1 MKLAILCSGQ
11 AGQHAAMLDTFLAAP
26 DCATLRET
34 ASAVLGQDVAAWWR
48 GLDEAALFTN
58 ANAQFAIALY
68 QIATWQRLAPCLP
81 QAPVVVAG
89 YSLGEVI
96 AWHVAGAIDAADTLR
111 LVRERARFMNAC
123 VPAAAAGAGCMALWR
138 GRLTPAMR
146 TARDAAFSRHGI
158 ETAIHRPGGDRV
170 LGAPQAA
177 MDAFM
182 ADPAVADADL
192 KRLPVE
198 VPSHTRWLADAVAPF
213 RDTLSALAP
222 HDPAMPVLAGIDGTP
237 QRTARQGLDSLP
249 RQLAEPLHWDWCM
262 ETLAALVVDIAI
274 ELGPGND
281 LAKQLEIEISGA
293 NARAVDEFATPRD
306 VSDWLERH
314 R

>member
-1 MKLAILCSGQ
+1 MRLAILCSGQ
-11 AGQHAAMLDTFLAAP
+11 AGQHAAMLDTVLAAP
-26 DCATLRET
+26 DCAGLRET
-34 ASAVLGQDVAAWWR
+34 ASAVLEQDVADWWR

-68 QIATWQRLAPCLP
+68 QLAAWQRLAPCLP

-96 AWHVAGAIDAADTLR
+96 AWHVAGALDAADTLH
-111 LVRERARFMNAC
+111 LVRERARLMNAC
-123 VPAAAAGAGCMALWR
+123 LPAAPAGAGCMALWR

-146 TARDAAFSRHGI
+146 AARDRALARHGI
-158 ETAIHRPGGDRV
+158 EIAIHRPGGDLV

-177 MDAFM
+177 MDAFI
-182 ADPAVADADL
+182 ADPAVAHADL

-213 RDTLSALAP
+213 KHALGARALRDPS
-222 HDPAMPVLAGIDGTP
+222 MPVVAGIDGTP
-237 QRTARQGLDSLP
+237 QRTSRQGLDTLP

-262 ETLAALVVDIAI
+262 ETLGSLAVDMAI

-281 LAKQLEIEISGA
+281 LAKQVENDIPGA
-293 NARAVDEFATPRD
+293 MARAVEEFATPRALGE
-306 VSDWLERH
+306 WLERH
-314 R
+314 A

>member
-1 MKLAILCSGQ
+1 MRLAILCSGQ
-11 AGQHAAMLDTFLAAP
+11 AGQHAAMLDTVLDAP
-26 DCATLRET
+26 DCAALRET
-34 ASAVLGQDVAAWWR
+34 ASIVLGQDVSTWWR

-68 QIATWQRLAPCLP
+68 QIAAWQRLAPCLP
-81 QAPVVVAG
+81 QVPAVVAG

-96 AWHVAGAIDAADTLR
+96 AWHVSGAIDAVDTLR
-111 LVRERARFMNAC
+111 LVRERARLMNAC
-123 VPAAAAGAGCMALWR
+123 LPEATTGAGCMALWR

-146 TARDAAFSRHGI
+146 AAREAALSRHGI
-158 ETAIHRPGGDRV
+158 TIAIHRPGGDLV

-198 VPSHTRWLADAVAPF
+198 VPSHTRWLIDAVAPF
-213 RDTLSALAP
+213 ADTLSTLALGE
-222 HDPAMPVLAGIDGTP
+222 PAMPVVAGIDGTP
-237 QRTARQGLDSLP
+237 QRSSRQGLDTLP
-249 RQLAEPLHWDWCM
+249 RQLAEPLRWDWCL
-262 ETLAALVVDIAI
+262 ETLASLAVDVAI

-281 LAKQLEIEISGA
+281 LAKQVENEIPGA
-293 NARAVDEFATPRD
+293 MARAVDEFATPRELG
-306 VSDWLERH
+306 DWLTRH
-314 R
+314 T